1 MCAKILVIEDDRN
14 ICELLG
20 LYLNKE
26 GYTVLYAHDG
36 SSGLNLI
43 RSDSP
48 DIIVLDIM
56 LPVINGLDVCR
67 LLRQHYTTPIIM
79 LTAKDTSEDKV
90 AGLDTGADDYVVK
103 PFDPKELCARVRA
116 LLRRAAAKNAT
127 AKNTL
132 EFGNLCL
139 DIAKYEVLLDGE
151 PVGLKPKE
159 IALLHFLL
167 THPNIVFS
175 RDTLLE
181 KVWGYDYV
189 GETRTVDVHI
199 KRLREKLE
207 TNHSNWQIKTVW
219 GIGYCFE
226 VKNV

>member
-1 MCAKILVIEDDRN
+1 MSYKILIIEDDRN
-14 ICELLG
+14 ICELLA
-20 LYLNKE
+20 LYFKKE
-26 GYTVLYAHDG
+26 GYTVVLAHDG
-36 SSGLNLI
+36 STGLNLLHAEK
-43 RSDSP
+43 P
-48 DIIVLDIM
+48 DVIILDIM
-56 LPVINGLDVCR
+56 LPVINGLEVCR
-67 LLRQHYTTPIIM
+67 LIRQHYTMPVIM

-116 LLRRAAAKNAT
+116 HLRRQTSRQA

-132 EFGNLCL
+132 VVGNLCL
-139 DIAKYEVLLDGE
+139 DMAKYEVLLNGA
-151 PVGLKPKE
+151 PVPLKPKE
-159 IALLHFLL
+159 INLLHFLIS
-167 THPNIVFS
+167 HPNIVFS

-207 TNHSNWQIKTVW
+207 NHATGWQIKTVW
-219 GIGYCFE
+219 GIGYCLE